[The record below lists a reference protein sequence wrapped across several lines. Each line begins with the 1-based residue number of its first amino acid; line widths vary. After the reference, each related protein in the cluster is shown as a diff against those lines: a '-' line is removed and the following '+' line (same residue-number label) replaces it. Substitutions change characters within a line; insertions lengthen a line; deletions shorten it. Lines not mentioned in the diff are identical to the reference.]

1 MSQSVPNYFLFSLY
15 YTSTLWFVLC
25 CMLIAHR
32 LILPS
37 VVSNFIEIVP
47 VESRRLTC
55 CSSPSIKREGISL
68 FFGIIGSW
76 HNRFI
81 PFLSILLPPAT
92 PTRKAHSLLYKKE
105 SSCGCTYFSRKL
117 VRKRTMKK
125 AERKQQENSR
135 YKYKN
140 TGGIDYEKKNL
151 QKVRGST
158 EESNSRKRYV
168 TPKPE

>member
-1 MSQSVPNYFLFSLY
+1 
-15 YTSTLWFVLC
+15 
-25 CMLIAHR
+25 
-32 LILPS
+32 
-37 VVSNFIEIVP
+37 
-47 VESRRLTC
+47 
-55 CSSPSIKREGISL
+55 
-68 FFGIIGSW
+68 
-76 HNRFI
+76 
-81 PFLSILLPPAT
+81 
-92 PTRKAHSLLYKKE
+92 
-105 SSCGCTYFSRKL
+105 
-117 VRKRTMKK
+117 MKK